1 MQNSGLWSKYWDA
14 LLATVLSAFALYLLT
29 KHSGIG
35 ISPDSVEYITTAENI
50 RQHGRMA
57 DFTGLLL
64 VLFPAGYPCLLA
76 AIQFITG
83 LSVMAFAPVLNS
95 LLFGGVLFATATI
108 INGLEKTA
116 TWYRSLFLL
125 ALVLSRCMLQAYSM
139 LWSETV
145 FVLLILV
152 FIIQAQ
158 RYLQQKTWRSL
169 LLLSLITAIT
179 LVTRYAGVVLLAVG
193 SILMLA
199 DETLGRKKKIQHLLV
214 FNLTG
219 ASLLAANLI
228 RNHFVSQ
235 SFTGVRERAERDLWD
250 NLLDI
255 GNTFGSWLPFM
266 KGYEKAMAVL
276 FIIVVLL
283 ALTVVVYRI
292 LQQQFFRS
300 YEMALSLF
308 FLVYALFMVT
318 IATVSRFEEL
328 NSRLLLPLYIPM
340 LLLLTGWFVPAVQS
354 AFGIKKII
362 LCALM
367 FFLYASFQWYQYRQN
382 ANAWEDIKDAG
393 IPGYTEDSWTQS
405 ETIDYIRKHKQE
417 LGSLVY
423 ANANDAIYF
432 LTGMRADMLPHK
444 DIQKEIEE
452 FFSYPSFCVVMF
464 TDGDNPDLV
473 SIDFI
478 QRHKKLLWQKS
489 FEDGAIY
496 YFSN

>member
-1 MQNSGLWSKYWDA
+1 
-14 LLATVLSAFALYLLT
+14 
-29 KHSGIG
+29 
-35 ISPDSVEYITTAENI
+35 
-50 RQHGRMA
+50 
-57 DFTGLLL
+57 
-64 VLFPAGYPCLLA
+64 
-76 AIQFITG
+76 
-83 LSVMAFAPVLNS
+83 
-95 LLFGGVLFATATI
+95 
-108 INGLEKTA
+108 
-116 TWYRSLFLL
+116 
-125 ALVLSRCMLQAYSM
+125 
-139 LWSETV
+139 
-145 FVLLILV
+145 
-152 FIIQAQ
+152 
-158 RYLQQKTWRSL
+158 
-169 LLLSLITAIT
+169 
-179 LVTRYAGVVLLAVG
+179 
-193 SILMLA
+193 
-199 DETLGRKKKIQHLLV
+199 
-214 FNLTG
+214 
-219 ASLLAANLI
+219 
-228 RNHFVSQ
+228 
-235 SFTGVRERAERDLWD
+235 
-250 NLLDI
+250 
-255 GNTFGSWLPFM
+255 
-266 KGYEKAMAVL
+266 
-276 FIIVVLL
+276 
-283 ALTVVVYRI
+283 
-292 LQQQFFRS
+292 
-300 YEMALSLF
+300 
-308 FLVYALFMVT
+308 
-318 IATVSRFEEL
+318 
-328 NSRLLLPLYIPM
+328 M

>member
-14 LLATVLSAFALYLLT
+14 LLATVLSTIALYLLM

-35 ISPDSVEYITTAENI
+35 ISPDSVEYITAAENI
-50 RQHGRMA
+50 YRHGHMA

-76 AIQFITG
+76 VIQLLTG

-95 LLFGGVLFATATI
+95 VLFGGVLFATATI

-116 TWYRSLFLL
+116 TWYRSFFLL

-145 FVLLILV
+145 FVLLTLL
-152 FIIQAQ
+152 FIIQAH

-169 LLLSLITAIT
+169 FLLSLITAIT

-193 SILMLA
+193 SILMLT
-199 DETLGRKKKIQHLLV
+199 DEAIGRRKKIQHLLV
-214 FNLTG
+214 FNLAG
-219 ASLLAANLI
+219 ASLLAVNLI
-228 RNHFVSQ
+228 RNHFVSK
-235 SFTGVRERAERDLWD
+235 SLTGTRQRAERGLWD

-255 GNTFGSWLPFM
+255 GNTFGNWLPFM
-266 KGYEKAMAVL
+266 NGYEKMMAVL
-276 FIIVVLL
+276 FIILVLL
-283 ALTVVVYRI
+283 ALAVVVYRV
-292 LQQQFFRS
+292 LQQQFFQS
-300 YEMALSLF
+300 YETVLALF

-340 LLLLTGWFVPAVQS
+340 LLLLTGWFIPVMRKT
-354 AFGIKKII
+354 FGLKKIGFCLLI
-362 LCALM
+362 LL
-367 FFLYASFQWYQYRQN
+367 LYAGFHWHQYRQN
-382 ANAWEDIKDAG
+382 IDAWEGIKDAG
-393 IPGYTEDSWTQS
+393 IPGYTEDGWTQS
-405 ETIDYIRKHKQE
+405 ETIDYIRKHKQA
-417 LGSLVY
+417 LGTLIY

-432 LTGMRADMLPHK
+432 LTGLRADVLPHK
-444 DIQKEIEE
+444 DIPKEIKE
-452 FFSYPSFCVVMF
+452 FIGKPAFCVVMF

-473 SIDFI
+473 PIAFV
-478 QRHKKLLWQKS
+478 QRHKKLIWQKT
-489 FEDGAIY
+489 FADGAIY
-496 YFSN
+496 YFGN

>member
-1 MQNSGLWSKYWDA
+1 MQNSGLWGKYWDA
-14 LLATVLSAFALYLLT
+14 LLATALSTFALYLLT

-35 ISPDSVEYITTAENI
+35 ISPDSVEYITAAENI
-50 RQHGRMA
+50 RQYGRMA

-76 AIQFITG
+76 AIQFLTG
-83 LSVMAFAPVLNS
+83 LSVMAFAPVLNG
-95 LLFGGVLFATATI
+95 LLFGGVLFAAATI

-125 ALVLSRCMLQAYSM
+125 ALVMSRCMLQAYSM

-145 FVLLILV
+145 FVLLTLV

-169 LLLSLITAIT
+169 LLLSLVAAIT
-179 LVTRYAGVVLLAVG
+179 LITRYAGVVLLPVG

-199 DETLGRKKKIQHLLV
+199 DEALARKKKIQHLLI
-214 FNLTG
+214 FNFTG
-219 ASLLAANLI
+219 ASLLTVNLV
-228 RNHFVSQ
+228 RNHFVSK
-235 SFTGVRERAERDLWD
+235 SFTGIRQTAERSLWD

-255 GNTFGSWLPFM
+255 GNTLSGWLPFTN
-266 KGYEKAMAVL
+266 GYEKAMAFL
-276 FIIVVLL
+276 FIIAVLL
-283 ALTVVVYRI
+283 ALAVVAYRI

-300 YEMALSLF
+300 YETVLALF

-340 LLLLTGWFVPAVQS
+340 LLLLTGWFIPAVQRT
-354 AFGIKKII
+354 FGLKKIMRCS
-362 LCALM
+362 LLLL
-367 FFLYASFQWYQYRQN
+367 LYAGFHWHQYRQN
-382 ANAWEDIKDAG
+382 ADAWEGIKDAG
-393 IPGYTEDSWTQS
+393 IPGYTEDGWTQS
-405 ETIDYIRKHKQE
+405 ETIGYIRKHKQE
-417 LGSLVY
+417 LGSFVY

-432 LTGMRADMLPHK
+432 LTGMRAHVLPHK
-444 DIQKEIEE
+444 DIEKEIKK
-452 FFSYPSFCVVMF
+452 FIDRPSFCVVMF

-473 SIDFI
+473 SIAFI
-478 QRHKKLLWQKS
+478 QRYKKLLWQKS
-489 FEDGAIY
+489 FADGAIY
-496 YFSN
+496 YFGN